1 MIDLDAYCAR
11 LGYDG
16 PRDASLKTLH
26 DLHYLHP
33 QAIAFE
39 NLDPLLG
46 RPVKLDPASL
56 QAKLVAGGRGGY
68 CFEHNTLFAGVLR
81 TLGFKVQ
88 EATAR
93 VRWSVPPGV
102 GTPRRP
108 TCPMC
113 GTPSSRRMDFLI
125 RATTSSSALASS
137 RAM

>member
-1 MIDLDAYCAR
+1 MIDLDAYFR
-11 LGYDG
+11 RVGYDG
-16 PRDASLKTLH
+16 PRDASLKTLR

-56 QAKLVAGGRGGY
+56 QEKLVEGGRGGY

-81 TLGFKVQ
+81 TLGFTVQ

-93 VRWSVPPGV
+93 VRWSVH
-102 GTPRRP
+102 
-108 TCPMC
+108 
-113 GTPSSRRMDFLI
+113 
-125 RATTSSSALASS
+125 
-137 RAM
+137 